1 MDERME
7 KHEYIDEGM
16 NIWKD
21 GKMHRQMEACK
32 KEG

>member
-21 GKMHRQMEACK
+21 GKMQIDGGM
-32 KEG
+32 